1 MIRKSVD
8 SGKLTTKETDTL
20 AELILR
26 LGIDGQQVDAD
37 QADYRYVQSMAGRD
51 LKAESAEA
59 QKVLFAAVEELRVIE
74 RETIPALR
82 KTIANARGRNQQAGY
97 ERQKLEQ
104 IAGAKPWLIPAPA
117 EQSEK

>member
-1 MIRKSVD
+1 MS
-8 SGKLTTKETDTL
+8 
-20 AELILR
+20 
-26 LGIDGQQVDAD
+26 
-37 QADYRYVQSMAGRD
+37 GRD

-59 QKVLFAAVEELRVIE
+59 QKTLFAAVEELRTIE

-104 IAGAKPWLIPAPA
+104 IAASKPWLVLHLPKLRRSKRTPRAPHHGGETCKPRKPFNCEIPRVA
-117 EQSEK
+117 